1 MNLSENEKEIIL
13 RHIQEG
19 QPLPKEYIY
28 KLFADDEDVFLF
40 WNGRKEEVTN
50 SVLPF
55 HSIEHIDEPRKE
67 AITQTDL
74 FSLDAKGR
82 QDKGWT
88 NKLIWGDNK
97 LILSSLANGPLREQ
111 IEKQGGIK
119 LIYND
124 PPFAMGMD
132 FSHEISIAGND
143 VTKKQSVI
151 EEIAYRDTWGKGISS
166 YLSMIYERLKLMSK
180 LLSDDGSIY
189 IHCDAIVNHYLRVI
203 LKDIFP
209 KFDFAEIIWLCG
221 LMGSGSFYPKAHE
234 TILCFKSQKAIFNP
248 PQRPGLSQR
257 IIKALTKDEKGWFYT
272 RGKESSGGTNYLR
285 TYVCDKPDYSKQK
298 AIEYAN
304 QTRNQPVW
312 SLWIGKEE
320 LATEYNDSPVGT
332 YAYTESENVGY
343 PTQKPEALLER
354 IIKASSNPSDIVADF
369 FGGSGTTATVA
380 EKTGRK
386 WITTDIGRFSIHTIR
401 KRLIQTQRELKTEN
415 KPYHAFEVLNL
426 GKYERQHFFG
436 IPAGLPKKEQE
447 KLFEQKQEKYISLII
462 DGYNATRT
470 DGYKML
476 HGKKTGRFV
485 HVGPLSY
492 PVTKSLIDEIFEECK
507 TNLITQV
514 DVLGFEFEMSLTG
527 DKSYIKEEL
536 KEKGVDIRLRYIP
549 QDIFDK
555 RAVDKKQVKF
565 FDVAYL
571 QAKPIIKG
579 REVKIQLTNFAT
591 YYTQDDIEQLEDRL
605 KKGSSSIGIENGQI
619 VKITKEKNNKMT
631 REVLTKQW
639 TDWIDYWAIDFNY
652 EDKPE
657 VILIGSNGNAK
668 QVKTGNFIFENE
680 WQSFRTRKSPDLE
693 LSSTKHEYK
702 DKGKYKIMVK
712 VVDILGIDTS
722 QVVEVE
728 IK

>member
-1 MNLSENEKEIIL
+1 MNLSDNDKQTIL
-13 RHIQEG
+13 RYIQEG

-55 HSIEHIDEPRKE
+55 HSIENIDEPRKE
-67 AITQTDL
+67 LVEQTDF
-74 FSLDAKGR
+74 FSVDAKGR
-82 QDKGWT
+82 QNKGWT

-119 LIYND
+119 LIYID
-124 PPFAMGMD
+124 PPFAVGAD
-132 FSHEISIAGND
+132 FGFNIEIGGETAE
-143 VTKKQSVI
+143 KKQNII

-166 YLSMIYERLKLMSK
+166 YLSMMYERLKLMHN
-180 LLSDDGSIY
+180 LLAADGSIY
-189 IHCDAIVNHYLRVI
+189 LHCDWRVN
-203 LKDIFP
+203 
-209 KFDFAEIIWLCG
+209 
-221 LMGSGSFYPKAHE
+221 
-234 TILCFKSQKAIFNP
+234 
-248 PQRPGLSQR
+248 
-257 IIKALTKDEKGWFYT
+257 
-272 RGKESSGGTNYLR
+272 NYLR
-285 TYVCDKPDYSKQK
+285 FLLDDIFGSKNFMNNVVWCYKTRQFSKIYWNRKHDDIIVYAKNINNHIFNWEDKNVLSEYSPETIKKYKLKDENGYYRLCGRGIVGSPIKSAKDVDYKWEITNPELVVRDYLREGFAPSDFWN
-298 AIEYAN
+298 IEIIN
-304 QTRNQPVW
+304 QVADER
-312 SLWIGKEE
+312 L
-320 LATEYNDSPVGT
+320 D
-332 YAYTESENVGY
+332 Y
-343 PTQKPEALLER
+343 PTQKPEKLLEK
-354 IIKASSNPSDIVADF
+354 IISASSNESDIVADF
-369 FGGSGTTATVA
+369 FCGSGTTAAVA
-380 EKTGRK
+380 EKLKRK
-386 WITTDIGRFSIHTIR
+386 WITTDIGRFSVHTTR
-401 KRLIQTQRELKTEN
+401 KRLIQVQRELKKEN

-436 IPAGLPKKEQE
+436 IPAGLPKKEYE
-447 KLFEQKQEKYISLII
+447 KLFEQKQEKYIALII
-462 DGYNATRT
+462 DGYGAARI

-476 HGKKTGRFV
+476 HGKKAGRFV
-485 HVGPLSY
+485 HIGPLSY
-492 PVTKSLIDEIFEECK
+492 PVTKTLIDEIFEECK

-536 KEKGVDIRLRYIP
+536 REKGVDIRLRYIP

-579 REVKIQLTNFAT
+579 KEVKIQLTNFAT
-591 YYTQDDIEQLEDRL
+591 YYTQDDIEVLEDKL

-619 VKITKEKNNKMT
+619 VKITKERNNKMT
-631 REVLTKQW
+631 REVLTKNW
-639 TDWIDYWAIDFNY
+639 TDWIDYWAIHFNC
-652 EDKPE
+652 EEKPE
-657 VILIGSNGNAK
+657 FISIGSNGNFK
-668 QVKTGNFIFENE
+668 QEKTGNFIFLNE
-680 WQSFRTRKSPDLE
+680 WQSFRTKKNNNIE
-693 LSSTKHEYK
+693 LTSTKHEYTE
-702 DKGKYKIMVK
+702 KGKHKIMVK

>member
-1 MNLSENEKEIIL
+1 MNLSDNDKQTIL

-28 KLFADDEDVFLF
+28 KLFADEEDVFLF

-55 HSIEHIDEPRKE
+55 HSIEHIDEPRME
-67 AITQTDL
+67 LAQQTDI
-74 FSLDAKGR
+74 FSVDAKGR

-119 LIYND
+119 LIYID
-124 PPFAMGMD
+124 PPFAVGAD
-132 FSHEISIAGND
+132 FSYQITLNGGDDE
-143 VTKKQSVI
+143 VTKKPSVI
-151 EEIAYRDTWGKGISS
+151 EEIAYRDTWGRGFSS
-166 YLSMIYERLKLMSK
+166 YLTMMYERLKIMYD
-180 LLSDDGSIY
+180 LLDEDGSICVHVDWH
-189 IHCDAIVNHYLRVI
+189 ISHFMRII
-203 LKDIFP
+203 LNEVFGTEN
-209 KFDFAEIIWLCG
+209 FLNEIIWYYYNKLHD
-221 LMGSGSFYPKAHE
+221 SRKK
-234 TILCFKSQKAIFNP
+234 ILPRSHDVIFRFAKNQGKHFHNP
-248 PQRPGLSQR
+248 IKEQR
-257 IIKALTKDEKGWFYT
+257 
-272 RGKESSGGTNYLR
+272 
-285 TYVCDKPDYSKQK
+285 DKPVKKLKYHKVAGQIQNIIGEDGKAVTYISEERTIDDVWRIRCLQPANEKEWLDY
-298 AIEYAN
+298 
-304 QTRNQPVW
+304 
-312 SLWIGKEE
+312 
-320 LATEYNDSPVGT
+320 D
-332 YAYTESENVGY
+332 
-343 PTQKPEALLER
+343 TQKPQDLIER
-354 IIKASSNPSDIVADF
+354 IIDLTTKEGQIVADF
-369 FGGSGTTATVA
+369 FGGSGTTAAAA
-380 EKTGRK
+380 ESTGRK
-386 WITTDIGRFSIHTIR
+386 WITTDIGRYSIHTIR
-401 KRLIQTQRELKTEN
+401 KRLIQVQRELKKEN
-415 KPYHAFEVLNL
+415 KAYNAFEVLNL

-436 IPAGLPKKEQE
+436 ISAGLPIEEQE

-462 DGYNATRT
+462 DGYNATRI
-470 DGYKML
+470 DGYKMF
-476 HGKKTGRFV
+476 HGKKAGRFV
-485 HVGPLSY
+485 HIGPLSY

-507 TNLITQV
+507 TKLITQV
-514 DVLGFEFEMSLTG
+514 DILGFEFEMSLTG

-536 KEKGVDIRLRYIP
+536 REKGVDIRLRYIP

-571 QAKPIIKG
+571 QAKPNVKG
-579 REVKIQLTNFAT
+579 MSVTIQLTNFAT
-591 YYTQDDIEQLEDRL
+591 YYTQDDIEVLEDKL

-631 REVLTKQW
+631 REVLTKNW

-657 VILIGSNGNAK
+657 VILIGSNGNAR

-680 WQSFRTRKSPDLE
+680 WQSFRTKKNNKLE
-693 LSSTKHEYK
+693 LTCPQHEYSE
-702 DKGKYKIMVK
+702 KGKYKIMVK

-728 IK
+728 II